1 MRSERWFLLTP
12 RPKPILNDGQDEGRL
27 GYPILLEVQDLHT
40 YFKTSAGTVKAVDGV
55 SFSIAAGSC
64 LGIVGESGSGK
75 SVTSL
80 SIMRLIEPPG
90 FVAGGQIVFNGRD
103 IVSFAEHEIRAIRGK
118 DICLVFQ
125 DPMAGLNPVYTVG
138 AQVVEALQAHQ
149 DISRR
154 EAMSRAIEL
163 FKLLGIPAP
172 ERRVNEYPHKL
183 SGGMRQRV
191 TIAIA
196 LANEPDLLILDEPT
210 TALDMTIQAQILDL
224 VKDFRKRINTAVL
237 LITHD
242 IGVVREMC
250 EQMVVMY
257 GGRVMERG
265 SVAQVTEDPK
275 HPYTMGLLASIPSP
289 RMRGQRLNAI
299 GGSVPNPLHMPPGCP
314 FQPRCPHAM
323 AVCATKPDLRD
334 CGDGRMAACWLY

>member
-1 MRSERWFLLTP
+1 MPSEVQERMRIVNSASS
-12 RPKPILNDGQDEGRL
+12 N
-27 GYPILLEVQDLHT
+27 LLEVKDLRT

-55 SFSIAAGSC
+55 SFDIAAGSS

-90 FVAGGQIVFNGRD
+90 YVAGGQILYKSRD
-103 IVSFAEHEIRAIRGK
+103 IVSLSEREIRAVRGK

-125 DPMAGLNPVYTVG
+125 DPMAALNPVYTVG
-138 AQVVEALQAHQ
+138 TQVVEALQAHQ
-149 DISRR
+149 NISRKD
-154 EAMSRAIEL
+154 AMDRAIEL
-163 FKLLGIPAP
+163 FKLVGIPAP
-172 ERRVNEYPHKL
+172 ERRVHEYPHKL

-210 TALDMTIQAQILDL
+210 TALDVTIQAQILDL
-224 VKDFRKRINTAVL
+224 IKDLRNRINTAVL

-250 EQMVVMY
+250 EQVVVMY
-257 GGRVMERG
+257 GGRIMERG
-265 SVAQVTEDPK
+265 TAAQVTESPK
-275 HPYTMGLLASIPSP
+275 HPYTVGLLSSLPSP
-289 RMRGQRLNAI
+289 KLKGQRLNAI
-299 GGSVPNPLHMPPGCP
+299 GGTVPNPLNMPPGCP

-323 AVCATKPDLRD
+323 PVCSTMPPLVDT
-334 CGDGRMAACWLY
+334 GDGRVAACWLY

>member
-1 MRSERWFLLTP
+1 M
-12 RPKPILNDGQDEGRL
+12 LNEAQVRMQMPGPSPEK
-27 GYPILLEVQDLHT
+27 ILEVRDLRTH
-40 YFKTSAGTVKAVDGV
+40 FKTSGGTVKAVDGV
-55 SFSIAAGSC
+55 SFDIAAGAS

-90 FVAGGQIVFNGRD
+90 FVAGGHILFKSRD
-103 IVSFAEHEIRAIRGK
+103 IVDLSEKEIRAIRGK

-125 DPMAGLNPVYTVG
+125 DPMAALNPVYTVG
-138 AQVVEALQAHQ
+138 AQVVEALQAHR
-149 DISRR
+149 DVSRKD
-154 EAMSRAIEL
+154 ALDRAVEL
-163 FKLLGIPAP
+163 FKLVGIPAP
-172 ERRVNEYPHKL
+172 ERRVHEYPHKL

-210 TALDMTIQAQILDL
+210 TALDVTIQAQILDL
-224 VKDFRKRINTAVL
+224 VKDLRSRINTAVL

-250 EQMVVMY
+250 EEVVVMY

-265 SVAQVTEDPK
+265 TAAQVTEDPK
-275 HPYTMGLLASIPSP
+275 HPYTVGLLSSLPSP
-289 RMRGQRLNAI
+289 KLKGQRLNAI
-299 GGSVPNPLHMPPGCP
+299 GGTVPNPLHMPPGCP
-314 FQPRCPHAM
+314 FQPRCPKAM
-323 AVCATKPDLRD
+323 PICSTAPDLRD
-334 CGDGRMAACWLY
+334 CGDGRVAACWLY

>member
-1 MRSERWFLLTP
+1 MLIAGRKRAAEHIGERAHP
-12 RPKPILNDGQDEGRL
+12 AQPP
-27 GYPILLEVQDLHT
+27 LLEIKDLRT

-55 SFSIAAGSC
+55 SFDIAAGSS

-90 FVAGGQIVFNGRD
+90 FVAGGQILFRGRD
-103 IVSFAEHEIRAIRGK
+103 IISFSEREIRDIRGN

-125 DPMAGLNPVYTVG
+125 DPMAALNPVYTVG
-138 AQVVEALQAHQ
+138 AQVVEALRAHQ
-149 DISRR
+149 AISRK
-154 EAMSRAIEL
+154 EALNRAIEL
-163 FKLLGIPAP
+163 FKLVGIPAP

-210 TALDMTIQAQILDL
+210 TALDVTIQAQILDL
-224 VKDFRKRINTAVL
+224 VKDLRQRINTAVL

-242 IGVVREMC
+242 IGVVKELC
-250 EQMVVMY
+250 QQVVVMY
-257 GGRVMERG
+257 GGRVVERG
-265 SVAQVTEDPK
+265 TAVQVTEDPK
-275 HPYTMGLLASIPSP
+275 HPYTVGLLSSIPSP
-289 RMRGQRLNAI
+289 KMRGQRLNAI
-299 GGSVPNPLHMPPGCP
+299 GGSVPNPMHMPPGCP
-314 FQPRCPHAM
+314 FQPRCPRAM
-323 AVCATKPDLRD
+323 AVCATMPELRD
-334 CGDGRMAACWLY
+334 CGEGRLAACWLY